1 MNALE
6 FLISL
11 LTGLCTLL
19 SVLAAYRAVHSAPKF
34 KMSAK
39 ALPHL
44 NECYQSNDGSHIFS
58 DPDAIKTIGI
68 IRDSVSRL
76 NAELAESS
84 NKNEWYS
91 SLMDSEFKSALLRT
105 VSKCLRI
112 PTNKLSKQIIETLF
126 ISTSSFLRAAKLL
139 DLNKDVQSAIAEYA
153 EICSIAKCRV
163 DLCNAYVEN
172 DSAVNNESTYNRD
185 SNFANKQI
193 SDRNILVG

>member
-19 SVLAAYRAVHSAPKF
+19 SVLAAYKAVHSARKF

-39 ALPHL
+39 ALPQL
-44 NECYQSNDGSHIFS
+44 NGCYQSNDGSHIFS
-58 DPDAIKTIGI
+58 DPDVIKTIGI

-91 SLMDSEFKSALLRT
+91 SLMDSEFKSALLST

-112 PTNKLSKQIIETLF
+112 PANELSKQIIETLF

-139 DLNKDVQSAIAEYA
+139 DLNKDVQSTIAEYA
-153 EICSIAKCRV
+153 EICSIAKRRV
-163 DLCNAYVEN
+163 DLCNAYVET

>member
-105 VSKCLRI
+105 VSKRLRI
-112 PTNKLSKQIIETLF
+112 PTNELSKQIIETLF

>member
-19 SVLAAYRAVHSAPKF
+19 SVVAAYRAVHSARKF

-39 ALPHL
+39 VLPQL
-44 NECYQSNDGSHIFS
+44 NDCYQSNDGSRIFS
-58 DPDAIKTIGI
+58 DPDVIKTIGI

-91 SLMDSEFKSALLRT
+91 SLMDSEFKSALLST

-112 PTNKLSKQIIETLF
+112 PTNELSKQIIETLF
-126 ISTSSFLRAAKLL
+126 VSTSSFLRAAKLL

-163 DLCNAYVEN
+163 DLCNAYVET

-185 SNFANKQI
+185 SNFANMQI

>member
-1 MNALE
+1 M
-6 FLISL
+6 
-11 LTGLCTLL
+11 
-19 SVLAAYRAVHSAPKF
+19 LAAYRAVHSAPKF

-39 ALPHL
+39 ALPQL
-44 NECYQSNDGSHIFS
+44 NDCYQFNDGSHIFS
-58 DPDAIKTIGI
+58 DPDVIKTIGI

-91 SLMDSEFKSALLRT
+91 SLMDSEFKSALLST

-112 PTNKLSKQIIETLF
+112 PTNELSKQIIETLF
-126 ISTSSFLRAAKLL
+126 VSTSSFLRAAKLL

-163 DLCNAYVEN
+163 DLCNAYVET
-172 DSAVNNESTYNRD
+172 DAAVNNESTYNRD

>member
-19 SVLAAYRAVHSAPKF
+19 SVLAAYRAVHSTPKF

-39 ALPHL
+39 ALPQL
-44 NECYQSNDGSHIFS
+44 NDCYQSNDDSHIFS
-58 DPDAIKTIGI
+58 DPDVIKTIGI

-91 SLMDSEFKSALLRT
+91 SLMDSEFKSALLST

-112 PTNKLSKQIIETLF
+112 PTNELSKQIIETLF

-139 DLNKDVQSAIAEYA
+139 YLNIDVQNAIAEYA

-163 DLCNAYVEN
+163 DFCNAYVET

-185 SNFANKQI
+185 SNFANRQI

>member
-34 KMSAK
+34 KISAK
-39 ALPHL
+39 ALPQL
-44 NECYQSNDGSHIFS
+44 NDCYQSNDGSHIFS
-58 DPDAIKTIGI
+58 DPDVIKTIGI

-91 SLMDSEFKSALLRT
+91 SLMDSEFKSTLLST

-112 PTNKLSKQIIETLF
+112 PTNELSKQIIETLF
-126 ISTSSFLRAAKLL
+126 VSTSSFLRAAKLL

-163 DLCNAYVEN
+163 DLCNAYVET
-172 DSAVNNESTYNRD
+172 DAAVNNESTYNRD

>member
-19 SVLAAYRAVHSAPKF
+19 SVLAAYKAVHSAPKF

-39 ALPHL
+39 ALPQL
-44 NECYQSNDGSHIFS
+44 NGCYQSNDGSHIFS
-58 DPDAIKTIGI
+58 DPDVIKTIGI

-91 SLMDSEFKSALLRT
+91 SLMDSEFKSALLST

-112 PTNKLSKQIIETLF
+112 PANELSKQIIETLF

-139 DLNKDVQSAIAEYA
+139 DLNIDVQRTIAEYA

-163 DLCNAYVEN
+163 DLCNAYVET

-185 SNFANKQI
+185 SNFANKQN

>member
-1 MNALE
+1 LNALE

-19 SVLAAYRAVHSAPKF
+19 SVLAAYRAVHSTPKF

-39 ALPHL
+39 ALPQL
-44 NECYQSNDGSHIFS
+44 NDCYHSNDDSHIFS
-58 DPDAIKTIGI
+58 DPDVIKTIEI

-84 NKNEWYS
+84 NKNDWYS
-91 SLMDSEFKSALLRT
+91 SLMDSEFKSALLST

-112 PTNKLSKQIIETLF
+112 PTNELSKQIIETLF
-126 ISTSSFLRAAKLL
+126 VSTSSFLRAAKLL
-139 DLNKDVQSAIAEYA
+139 YLNKDVQSAIAEYA

-163 DLCNAYVEN
+163 DFCNAYVET

-185 SNFANKQI
+185 SNFANRQI